1 MKMHDRVVSPMAKEC
16 LLARIVLLSIRDQ
29 LPMSLTNSGLVR
41 FDEYKIDR
49 GQWQLTWRAQSIPLN
64 RKTFDLLLFLIDHRE
79 RVISKKS

>member
-1 MKMHDRVVSPMAKEC
+1 MPSGAYRSALNSGSIANVIDKEWTC
-16 LLARIVLLSIRDQ
+16 SIR
-29 LPMSLTNSGLVR
+29 R
-41 FDEYKIDR
+41 AKIDQ